1 MSNNAKIYLSKQGMK
16 ELKKKISALE
26 NNQKKYEAQLR
37 KGEMRDDSLARSEV
51 VARIEGLRAD
61 IAEKKF
67 QLENAKVLP
76 ASHGTRIK
84 VALGSFVEL
93 IDRATGR
100 MMRYQ
105 VVESI
110 EADPSEGKISA
121 ESPLGRS
128 LIGRKVDE
136 DVSWTAG
143 LNSMQMQLVRID

>member
-1 MSNNAKIYLSKQGMK
+1 MNNNAKIYLSKQGMK

-37 KGEMRDDSLARSEV
+37 KGEMKDDSLARSEL
-51 VARIEGLRAD
+51 VARIEGLRSD

-76 ASHGTRIK
+76 ASRGKRIK

-93 IDRATGR
+93 IDKATGK
-100 MMRYQ
+100 MMKFQ

-110 EADPSEGKISA
+110 EADPSVGKISA
-121 ESPLGRS
+121 DSPLGQS

-136 DVSWTAG
+136 IISWTAG
-143 LNSMQMQLVRID
+143 LNNMQMQLVRIG

>member
-1 MSNNAKIYLSKQGMK
+1 MNNNTKIYLSKQGMK
-16 ELKKKISALE
+16 ELKKKISTLE

-37 KGEMRDDSLARSEV
+37 MGEMRDDSLARSELI
-51 VARIEGLRAD
+51 ARIEGLRSD
-61 IAEKKF
+61 IAEKKL

-76 ASHGTRIK
+76 ASRGGRIK

-93 IDRATGR
+93 IDEATGR
-100 MMRYQ
+100 MMQYQ

-110 EADPSEGKISA
+110 EANPSKGKISA

-136 DVSWTAG
+136 NVSWTAG
-143 LNSMQMQLVRID
+143 LNNMQMQLVRIG

>member
-1 MSNNAKIYLSKQGMK
+1 
-16 ELKKKISALE
+16 
-26 NNQKKYEAQLR
+26 
-37 KGEMRDDSLARSEV
+37 
-51 VARIEGLRAD
+51 
-61 IAEKKF
+61 
-67 QLENAKVLP
+67 
-76 ASHGTRIK
+76 
-84 VALGSFVEL
+84 
-93 IDRATGR
+93 

-143 LNSMQMQLVRID
+143 LNSMQMQLVRIG